1 MRKFWLL
8 LMVLASN
15 IYFSQTVTGNILSK
29 DDGLPIRYAKIGVE
43 DIEKG
48 GFSDDKGFFLIDL
61 TNVDRNA
68 NIKIEAAGFEPY
80 KNTVADFIKSHT
92 KVILAPKTTEIQEV
106 LIASKKYITKNIGY
120 HSKSRKIFLN
130 YLSIDSKTLVQA
142 EKEKPQAE
150 IAVPI
155 QVKHKSK
162 ITKINLNLAQFNV
175 NKAIPARFIIYSELD
190 GKPHHILN
198 KEDLIFEISSENLKD
213 NTFSLEVSDKN
224 IWFSGKIFVGFQ
236 PLDRNFTGSFSI
248 SAGLFGRSF
257 MRSFVEKWRKLPASI
272 VPAINLEIKTE
283 K

>member
-1 MRKFWLL
+1 M
-8 LMVLASN
+8 
-15 IYFSQTVTGNILSK
+15 G
-29 DDGLPIRYAKIGVE
+29 
-43 DIEKG
+43 
-48 GFSDDKGFFLIDL
+48 
-61 TNVDRNA
+61 
-68 NIKIEAAGFEPY
+68 
-80 KNTVADFIKSHT
+80 
-92 KVILAPKTTEIQEV
+92 
-106 LIASKKYITKNIGY
+106 ITP
-120 HSKSRKIFLN
+120 SLERFFLN
-130 YLSIDSKTLVQA
+130 YLSKDSKTLVQA